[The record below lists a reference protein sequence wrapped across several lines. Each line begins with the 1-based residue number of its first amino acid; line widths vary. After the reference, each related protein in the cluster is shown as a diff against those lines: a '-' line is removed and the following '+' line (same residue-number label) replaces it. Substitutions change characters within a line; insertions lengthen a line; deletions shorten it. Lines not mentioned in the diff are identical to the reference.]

1 MTMPMLMLAADYISP
16 AFQEALQIIAPILM
30 IIMVLLAI
38 SLTVIILMQSGNVS
52 EITAISGGNQNS
64 YAGKNKGEDKAGRL
78 KKVTYI
84 LGAAMLLV
92 SILYFVLQL
101 IGRQ

>member
-1 MTMPMLMLAADYISP
+1 MTMPMLMLAADYLSP
-16 AFQEALQIIAPILM
+16 AVQEALQIIAPILM
-30 IIMVLLAI
+30 IIMVLLSIAI
-38 SLTVIILMQSGNVS
+38 IVIILMQSGNVS
-52 EITAISGGNQNS
+52 EITAISGGSQNS
-64 YAGKNKGEDKAGRL
+64 YMGKNKGEDKTSRL

-84 LGAAMLLV
+84 LGASMLLV